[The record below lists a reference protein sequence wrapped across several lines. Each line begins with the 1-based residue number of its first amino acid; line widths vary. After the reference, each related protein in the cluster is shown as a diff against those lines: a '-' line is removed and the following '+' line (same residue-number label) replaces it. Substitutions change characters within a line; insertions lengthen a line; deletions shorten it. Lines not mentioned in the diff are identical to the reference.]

1 MAHGRGH
8 AEGTPII
15 FILMSTP
22 TCNWFGLMLTF
33 IFYYIGHCLLLVLH
47 WIGVSVT
54 FLVSPSV
61 HLWGQMATPDDKW
74 QAVVQGWGR
83 RPGHRTCYL
92 SGDPINI
99 PVPCTWRQGTC
110 LGTWEGTETWDTT
123 HVIGQQYNF
132 GVCWLLLQTIKP
144 IQYKQASTSWTKGIK
159 LWWRS
164 LAILIT
170 IPLRRGWTI
179 LIISKWP
186 IIHILV
192 LSISIFGHFKHI
204 FW

>member
-1 MAHGRGH
+1 MCFLKAIHHRCGVNMAHGRGH
-8 AEGTPII
+8 AEETPII

-61 HLWGQMATPDDKW
+61 HLWGQMATPDDKG

-110 LGTWEGTETWDTT
+110 RGTWEGWRGARPETPHMLLDNNTT
-123 HVIGQQYNF
+123 LVFVGCY
-132 GVCWLLLQTIKP
+132 
-144 IQYKQASTSWTKGIK
+144 YKQ
-159 LWWRS
+159 
-164 LAILIT
+164 
-170 IPLRRGWTI
+170 
-179 LIISKWP
+179 
-186 IIHILV
+186 
-192 LSISIFGHFKHI
+192 
-204 FW
+204 

>member
-8 AEGTPII
+8 AEETPII

-164 LAILIT
+164 LTGDSGYL
-170 IPLRRGWTI
+170 L
-179 LIISKWP
+179 
-186 IIHILV
+186 
-192 LSISIFGHFKHI
+192 LSLCHCGEDGKF
-204 FW
+204 